1 MPSHAGVSRSYGI
14 RDARGYFDR
23 RIDGLSANLKLRERV
38 GPHPFDGR
46 RGDAAQLV
54 ELGFLVAPRV
64 FTTPKKLDL
73 SKVKVAS
80 GGDYDQDQLAEA
92 MILFFDLPRPVYYP
106 RDLPE
111 ALLFRAAEAKRD
123 RRLADADAV
132 AARMEQEGRQ
142 TKPVSSPHGVP
153 SGRALDRGVSSSRRG

>member
-1 MPSHAGVSRSYGI
+1 MLAIVTDMIGPDRV
-14 RDARGYFDR
+14 RGR
-23 RIDGLSANLKLRERV
+23 PLVVPRWWL
-38 GPHPFDGR
+38 
-46 RGDAAQLV
+46 DAARAAAEASGLGLV
-54 ELGFLVAPRV
+54 ELAAKLSAKVGRIEPWTHGTVSRFLAGKGV
-64 FTTPKKLDL
+64 T
-73 SKVKVAS
+73 
-80 GGDYDQDQLAEA
+80 DQLAEA